1 MKRITEIMKDWAAVI
16 VLSLLLL
23 LMVSA
28 FVVCFVCMISGVN
41 PTLPA
46 FGCVGCAVVVGVT
59 WPQLM
64 VEIRARRA
72 K

>member
-1 MKRITEIMKDWAAVI
+1 MKKVFVLMKDWAAVI
-16 VLSLLLL
+16 VLSILLL

-46 FGCVGCAVVVGVT
+46 FGCVGCAAVIGVT